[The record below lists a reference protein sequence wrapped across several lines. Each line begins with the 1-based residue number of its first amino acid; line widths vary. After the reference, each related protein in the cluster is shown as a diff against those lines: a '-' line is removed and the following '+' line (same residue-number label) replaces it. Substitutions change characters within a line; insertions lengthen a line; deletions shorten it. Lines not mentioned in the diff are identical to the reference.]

1 MKMSSPFT
9 FFSVISQLLNQANQ
23 GLDQA
28 AQATQD
34 QPVAFTIPQIEIQLK
49 CTVLNNGGLEVIPSN
64 AAESNYYSDKGE
76 SELKLTFKLKPG
88 EKNV

>member
-1 MKMSSPFT
+1 MSSPFT
-9 FFSVISQLLNQANQ
+9 FFSIISELINQANQ

-28 AQATQD
+28 AQATED

-49 CTVLNNGGLEVIPSN
+49 CTVISDGQLGLIPSN
-64 AAESNYYSDKGE
+64 AAESNYYSEKGE
-76 SELKLTFKLKPG
+76 SELKLTLKLTPG